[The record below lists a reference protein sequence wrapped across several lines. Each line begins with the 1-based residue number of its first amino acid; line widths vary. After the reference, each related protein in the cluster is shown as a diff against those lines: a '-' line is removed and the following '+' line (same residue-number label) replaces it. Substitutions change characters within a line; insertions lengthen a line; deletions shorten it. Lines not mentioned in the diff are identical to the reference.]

1 MPVSALLTRIRR
13 IIPGRSDEHYD
24 EIVRAIGNGS
34 LRAPASPMTD
44 QELSR
49 AIAEFLKEAPSTDP
63 VGTPGRRLD
72 PSTPI

>member
-49 AIAEFLKEAPSTDP
+49 AIAEFLEGKPSTEA
-63 VGTPGRRLD
+63 VASFGRRLD
-72 PSTPI
+72 PSSPV